1 MKKKSKKNARTTR
14 YGVQNVKIESDSVVK
29 ALLPEGGLRKLGS
42 LGVNPNLP
50 ESVTGQRVDASPVV
64 MTILWHRIF
73 SRQNM
78 TA

>member
-1 MKKKSKKNARTTR
+1 MVRT
-14 YGVQNVKIESDSVVK
+14 VF
-29 ALLPEGGLRKLGS
+29 PEGALRMLGSLGVNPNLVKTVLGS

-78 TA
+78 TP